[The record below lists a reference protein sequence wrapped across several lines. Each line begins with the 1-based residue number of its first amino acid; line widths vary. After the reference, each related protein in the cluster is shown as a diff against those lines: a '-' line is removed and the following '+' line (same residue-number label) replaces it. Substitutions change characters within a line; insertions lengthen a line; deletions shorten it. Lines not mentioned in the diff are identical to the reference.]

1 MKRFN
6 QNWDGVSRTNLTEA
20 TTQTLSKMDY
30 RSATNT
36 DVNGTSRVGRIE
48 GMSVNDLIKVLGKPH
63 RRTPSKPHTF
73 GDGKSTVEW
82 AFKRIGMTNKLG
94 VKFDFVFTVYDYK
107 NPPKDD
113 NTKMVWSV
121 GGKTKMDAYAI
132 QQVLRVA
139 GLKVIREEVESDQS
153 ELSEAGTR
161 VSGQA
166 LHWWQV
172 INNHCGYTLPMSEM
186 EVQKKTGVKPVFN
199 RAMGKAMT
207 EFVMKVTDGKTG
219 PIIHIVI
226 YQEQDGNTKGWD
238 VAVHSSGQAQSANIP
253 FAKSKMKQLGMPL
266 IGKKPMTSKEIMSGE
281 EVEQGEGETEIT
293 EASYFKTIKTMND
306 LVKDAANGNRVIPKG
321 VSIQKIIGGTQTWRT
336 VKDSDDTKKAVASQ
350 AAEIKK
356 IAHLVGNPDDK
367 TIAFI
372 AKIFISQM
380 QHGKKESV
388 EEARTNNTGTPT
400 PVRLGKGRPAGAMS
414 PQALFM
420 HKFDQLENDNA
431 HGAAALLLAKFMG
444 NSKAVKCIELVNK
457 IHETEGSIPHLIQQY
472 RDRWSERLW
481 ADFDKKYPNERSV

>member
-48 GMSVNDLIKVLGKPH
+48 AMSVNDLIKVLGKPH

-82 AFKRIGMTNKLG
+82 AFKRMGMTNKLG

-113 NTKMVWSV
+113 NTKIVWSV

-139 GLKVIREEVESDQS
+139 GLKVIREEVE
-153 ELSEAGTR
+153 A
-161 VSGQA
+161 
-166 LHWWQV
+166 
-172 INNHCGYTLPMSEM
+172 
-186 EVQKKTGVKPVFN
+186 
-199 RAMGKAMT
+199 
-207 EFVMKVTDGKTG
+207 
-219 PIIHIVI
+219 
-226 YQEQDGNTKGWD
+226 
-238 VAVHSSGQAQSANIP
+238 
-253 FAKSKMKQLGMPL
+253 
-266 IGKKPMTSKEIMSGE
+266 
-281 EVEQGEGETEIT
+281 GEGETEIT

-306 LVKDAANGNRVIPKG
+306 LVKDAANGNRAIPKG
-321 VSIQKIIGGTQTWRT
+321 VSIQKIIGGTQTWRF

-350 AAEIKK
+350 TAEIKK

-414 PQALFM
+414 PEALFM
-420 HKFDQLENDNA
+420 HKFDRLENDNA

-444 NSKAVKCIELVNK
+444 NSKAVKLLELVNK
-457 IHETEGSIPHLIQQY
+457 IHEIEGSIPHPVQKY
-472 RDRWSERLW
+472 RDALSHFLW
-481 ADFDKKYPNERSV
+481 VDFDKKYPNEAGRGYPNERSV

>member
-1 MKRFN
+1 M
-6 QNWDGVSRTNLTEA
+6 
-20 TTQTLSKMDY
+20 TT
-30 RSATNT
+30 
-36 DVNGTSRVGRIE
+36 
-48 GMSVNDLIKVLGKPH
+48 
-63 RRTPSKPHTF
+63 
-73 GDGKSTVEW
+73 
-82 AFKRIGMTNKLG
+82 KLG

-161 VSGQA
+161 VSGKA

-266 IGKKPMTSKEIMSGE
+266 IGKKPMTSKQVMSGE
-281 EVEQGEGETEIT
+281 EVEQGEVETEIT

-321 VSIQKIIGGTQTWRT
+321 VSIQKIIGGTQTWRF
-336 VKDSDDTKKAVASQ
+336 VKDFDDTKKAVASQ
-350 AAEIKK
+350 TAEIKK

-388 EEARTNNTGTPT
+388 EEA
-400 PVRLGKGRPAGAMS
+400 VRLGKGRPAGAMS

-444 NSKAVKCIELVNK
+444 NSKVVKLLELVNK
-457 IHETEGSIPHLIQQY
+457 IHEISGSIPHPVQQY
-472 RDRWSERLW
+472 RDALSHFLW
-481 ADFDKKYPNERSV
+481 VDFDKKYPKEAGRGYPNERSV

>member
-1 MKRFN
+1 
-6 QNWDGVSRTNLTEA
+6 
-20 TTQTLSKMDY
+20 
-30 RSATNT
+30 
-36 DVNGTSRVGRIE
+36 
-48 GMSVNDLIKVLGKPH
+48 
-63 RRTPSKPHTF
+63 
-73 GDGKSTVEW
+73 
-82 AFKRIGMTNKLG
+82 
-94 VKFDFVFTVYDYK
+94 
-107 NPPKDD
+107 
-113 NTKMVWSV
+113 
-121 GGKTKMDAYAI
+121 
-132 QQVLRVA
+132 
-139 GLKVIREEVESDQS
+139 
-153 ELSEAGTR
+153 
-161 VSGQA
+161 
-166 LHWWQV
+166 
-172 INNHCGYTLPMSEM
+172 
-186 EVQKKTGVKPVFN
+186 
-199 RAMGKAMT
+199 
-207 EFVMKVTDGKTG
+207 
-219 PIIHIVI
+219 VI

-266 IGKKPMTSKEIMSGE
+266 IGKKPMTSAQITSLGMRGEGVEGGE
-281 EVEQGEGETEIT
+281 EVTEIT

-306 LVKDAANGNRVIPKG
+306 LAKDAANGNRVIPKG
-321 VSIQKIIGGTQTWRT
+321 VSIQKIIAGTQTWRT
-336 VKDSDDTKKAVASQ
+336 VKDYDDHKKAVASQ
-350 AAEIKK
+350 TAEIKK

-414 PQALFM
+414 PAALFM
-420 HKFDQLENDNA
+420 HKFDRLENDNA

-481 ADFDKKYPNERSV
+481 ADFDKKYPTERFQ

>member
-139 GLKVIREEVESDQS
+139 GLKVIREEVE
-153 ELSEAGTR
+153 
-161 VSGQA
+161 
-166 LHWWQV
+166 
-172 INNHCGYTLPMSEM
+172 
-186 EVQKKTGVKPVFN
+186 
-199 RAMGKAMT
+199 
-207 EFVMKVTDGKTG
+207 
-219 PIIHIVI
+219 
-226 YQEQDGNTKGWD
+226 
-238 VAVHSSGQAQSANIP
+238 
-253 FAKSKMKQLGMPL
+253 
-266 IGKKPMTSKEIMSGE
+266 
-281 EVEQGEGETEIT
+281 QGEGETEIT

-306 LVKDAANGNRVIPKG
+306 LAKDAANGNRVIPKG

-388 EEARTNNTGTPT
+388 EEA
-400 PVRLGKGRPAGAMS
+400 VRLGKGRPAGAMS